1 MADVSQY
8 FYICCSSSQDNT
20 EQIKD
25 NKIHIESQS
34 ESDQQQSS
42 VSILK
47 KPKESPSGLPDSNE
61 VKQEKRLTLD
71 LSHLASGQ
79 KDTLKES
86 EELIRTKSAPVVQL
100 KELQELI

>member
-25 NKIHIESQS
+25 IKTHIES
-34 ESDQQQSS
+34 DQEQSS

-47 KPKESPSGLPDSNE
+47 KPRESPSGQQGSDE
-61 VKQEKRLTLD
+61 VKQGKRLTLD
-71 LSHLASGQ
+71 LSHLASSQ
-79 KDTLKES
+79 QDILRES

-100 KELQELI
+100 RELEELI